1 MRGGL
6 ARTRAPRLCRALACL
21 SAGSAPRRLCLID
34 GHNMAYRMFFAM
46 PELTTPAGE
55 PVHALLGFCN
65 KLHSLPGVF
74 PDASFAVVFDDG
86 GSDVRK
92 AAYPA
97 YKQARP
103 KMPGDLASQISAMRT
118 ACDAFGVPRLS
129 VRGVEADDLI
139 ASSVARACAAGFDA
153 VTVVSSDKDL
163 LQLVGSSG
171 TDVTV
176 YDDRQK
182 MQLDSAAVVRKF
194 GVGPDQLV
202 DYLALAGDASD
213 GVPGVPGVGPKT
225 AAKLLNEFGDLDA
238 VLAAAAEGG
247 SMKKSKRR
255 ESLREFADQ
264 ARSRRVFPARDLGAR
279 SRRDLRRRASRG
291 RSCSSTPTWRLTR
304 RVRSARRL
312 RSLQTCRSSYRS
324 SSVTGSTRSAADA
337 SRPRFRA
344 RRRSMR
350 TAEVH
355 TPIRYRPRGLDDRTI
370 DVRVVATL

>member
-21 SAGSAPRRLCLID
+21 SAGSAPRTLCLID

-163 LQLVGSSG
+163 L
-171 TDVTV
+171 
-176 YDDRQK
+176 
-182 MQLDSAAVVRKF
+182 
-194 GVGPDQLV
+194 
-202 DYLALAGDASD
+202 
-213 GVPGVPGVGPKT
+213 
-225 AAKLLNEFGDLDA
+225 
-238 VLAAAAEGG
+238 
-247 SMKKSKRR
+247 
-255 ESLREFADQ
+255 
-264 ARSRRVFPARDLGAR
+264 
-279 SRRDLRRRASRG
+279 
-291 RSCSSTPTWRLTR
+291 
-304 RVRSARRL
+304 
-312 RSLQTCRSSYRS
+312 
-324 SSVTGSTRSAADA
+324 
-337 SRPRFRA
+337 
-344 RRRSMR
+344 
-350 TAEVH
+350 
-355 TPIRYRPRGLDDRTI
+355 
-370 DVRVVATL
+370 